1 MRCLA
6 TSGWSWL
13 VGVLAGLAPCLAPAA
28 SPEHWNAMAMPA
40 RVELAPVRLDELGT
54 APVQALAGV
63 TRQARHVG
71 GALVVDAAIATPPI
85 RLVVEREVPAL
96 WRQRIAHDDVQGG
109 RGEGR
114 PQVRLQ
120 SPGGFDRMVHAG
132 DPATQLPVRVR
143 ALPPRTIAR
152 DAQGR
157 TLEGGVVLEIDL
169 GRAATAGR
177 YTGELVIE
185 DAIGSGS

>member
-1 MRCLA
+1 MSA
-6 TSGWSWL
+6 KAAIGWSCL
-13 VGVLAGLAPCLAPAA
+13 LGVAAGLLPCPASAAAPVGWTAAPL
-28 SPEHWNAMAMPA
+28 PA
-40 RVELAPVRLDELGT
+40 RVELAPVRLDELG
-54 APVQALAGV
+54 AQPVQALGGV
-63 TRQARHVG
+63 SRQAHRIG

-143 ALPPRTIAR
+143 ALPPRTIAQ

>member
-1 MRCLA
+1 MSNIYVEHGLTRGRKTASVIFRKRGSSLYVYILEPTDNPDVEAGEAGSVDADECLFA
-6 TSGWSWL
+6 SDILKAWVRKGERHPRGGR
-13 VGVLAGLAPCLAPAA
+13 VPCKL
-28 SPEHWNAMAMPA
+28 
-40 RVELAPVRLDELGT
+40 ELAVSHYGK
-54 APVQALAGV
+54 V
-63 TRQARHVG
+63 
-71 GALVVDAAIATPPI
+71 
-85 RLVVEREVPAL
+85 
-96 WRQRIAHDDVQGG
+96 QRIAHDDVQGG

-143 ALPPRTIAR
+143 ALPPRTIAQ